1 MQIVRQSQSLT
12 HHLVVVAVLLLFL
25 QLLLLQLLH
34 IHSAYLEHLLL
45 DQVHHLPT
53 SGRKQ
58 SLGQPTSLTS
68 QVKLVLLLHLQ
79 VLLLLQ
85 IMETSIDAESTTA
98 LVVLR
103 RQLLQEH

>member
-1 MQIVRQSQSLT
+1 MQIVRQSQLLT

-58 SLGQPTSLTS
+58 SLVQPTSLIS

-79 VLLLLQ
+79 VSLLLQ
-85 IMETSIDAESTTA
+85 ITETSIDAESTTA